1 VEGELPPKH
10 GIEEGLQTLS
20 GEQAL
25 FYARWRGTV
34 GGDLDR
40 IEHQQQLV
48 AALRSKALEWDTVT
62 RLPEIM
68 KLMDENVETNLGFR
82 ETLSLGR
89 ILIEH
94 GRNAQM
100 ISDQLEGTPYTL
112 PSGAQVL
119 IPEEAANE
127 ALIEE
132 FRR

>member
-1 VEGELPPKH
+1 M
-10 GIEEGLQTLS
+10 
-20 GEQAL
+20 
-25 FYARWRGTV
+25 
-34 GGDLDR
+34 
-40 IEHQQQLV
+40 
-48 AALRSKALEWDTVT
+48 RSKAIEWDTVT

-68 KLMDENVETNLGFR
+68 KLMEENVETNLGFG
-82 ETLSLGR
+82 EALSLGR

-100 ISDQLEGTPYTL
+100 TSDQLEGTPYTL

-119 IPEEAANE
+119 VPEAATNE

>member
-1 VEGELPPKH
+1 M
-10 GIEEGLQTLS
+10 S

-25 FYARWRGTV
+25 FYARWRGTA

-68 KLMDENVETNLGFR
+68 ELMDENVETNLGFG
-82 ETLSLGR
+82 EALSLGR

-94 GRNAQM
+94 GRNAPM
-100 ISDQLEGTPYTL
+100 TADQLEGTPYTL

-119 IPEEAANE
+119 VPEEAANE
-127 ALIEE
+127 ALLEE